1 MCADTSSQEP
11 ESERPARPG
20 DIPQDPLSRL
30 LIPLGLPFAIVF
42 VFVTLFTF
50 YEVTMRYLF
59 NAPTMW
65 VHETTTAMTAIC
77 FAFGG
82 VYCLASDRHI
92 RVVLIYDALSPAV
105 RKWVDV
111 VISAIG
117 FAACAL
123 MAWASWGLASKA
135 FFMPGGGFRLE
146 TSGSAWNPPTPAIVK
161 SFLFAMLCLMCL
173 QFLLQMVR
181 HLRRPGTA
189 EAELRPGDV
198 TEESTGD
205 V

>member
-1 MCADTSSQEP
+1 MRENSTQDEL
-11 ESERPARPG
+11 ESARPPHSG
-20 DIPQDPLSRL
+20 ETPQDPLSRWI
-30 LIPLGLPFAIVF
+30 IPLGLPFAIVF

-50 YEVTMRYLF
+50 YEVMMRYFF
-59 NAPTMW
+59 NSPTMW

-92 RVVLIYDALSPAV
+92 RVVLIYDALSPSL

-111 VISAIG
+111 AISVVG
-117 FAACAL
+117 FIACAL
-123 MAWASWGLASKA
+123 MAWAASGLAYKA
-135 FFMPGGGFRLE
+135 LYAPDGRFRLE

-161 SFLFAMLCLMCL
+161 SFLFIMLCVMCV
-173 QFLLQMVR
+173 QFLLQTVR

-189 EAELRPGDV
+189 TAERRPGA
-198 TEESTGD
+198 TEESAGD

>member
-20 DIPQDPLSRL
+20 DIPQDPLSRF
-30 LIPLGLPFAIVF
+30 LIPLGPPFAIVF
-42 VFVTLFTF
+42 IFVTLFTF

-59 NAPTMW
+59 NSPTMW

-92 RVVLIYDALSPAV
+92 RVVLIYDSLTPAI

-111 VISAIG
+111 AISIIG

-123 MAWASWGLASKA
+123 MAWAAWGLAYKS
-135 FFMPGGGFRLE
+135 FFAPDGRFRLE

-161 SFLFAMLCLMCL
+161 SFLFVMLCLMCL
-173 QFLLQMVR
+173 QFLLQLVR

-189 EAELRPGDV
+189 EAERRPGDV